1 MKVNINNEKGIT
13 LASLIITILI
23 LIILLGLIDLIIPEG
38 FLQKTREAENQT
50 NRILEESQN
59 KIDTLKNEYD
69 AYVN

>member
-1 MKVNINNEKGIT
+1 VKVNINNEKGIT